1 MLCLDTNIII
11 GLLSGRNPALR
22 AHYAQVRRYDV
33 SLTLSTV
40 AYYELRVGVARSS
53 RARET
58 AEALDSLLAANID
71 ILPFTADDASDAADI
86 RAGLEREGTPI
97 GPYDILIA
105 AQARRRGVGLVTLN
119 TREFNRVPGLTVV
132 DWSV

>member
-22 AHYAQVRRYDV
+22 AHYALARRDDV

-40 AYYELRVGVARSS
+40 AYYELRVGVAKSS

-58 AEALDSLLAANID
+58 AEALDSLLAGNID

-105 AQARRRGVGLVTLN
+105 AQARRRSLGLVTLN
-119 TREFNRVPGLTVV
+119 TREFNRVLGLTVV